1 MKKILV
7 PVDGSKNSIN
17 AMLKAR
23 EIGKALG
30 SDITILN
37 VIPLMQ
43 NYKYVHN
50 KDFYKDVER
59 ETLKE
64 SQALLLNT
72 KKYFED
78 YPGVINTL
86 YKRGD
91 AVEEIVKYAEEG
103 RYDLIVM
110 GNRGLG
116 AFSRTLL
123 GSVSNKVIHY
133 VNTSVL
139 IVK

>member
-103 RYDLIVM
+103 KYDLIVM

-123 GSVSNKVIHY
+123 GSVSNKVIHH

-139 IVK
+139 IIK

>member
-7 PVDGSKNSIN
+7 PIDGSKDSTN
-17 AMLKAR
+17 AMLKAKELATTFGS
-23 EIGKALG
+23 EI
-30 SDITILN
+30 TVLN
-37 VIPLMQ
+37 VIPRMTE
-43 NYKYVHN
+43 YKYVHN
-50 KDFYKDVER
+50 KDLYKDVER
-59 ETLKE
+59 NILKE
-64 SQALLLNT
+64 SKLLLENAM
-72 KKYFED
+72 KYFEGFTGKVD
-78 YPGVINTL
+78 SV

-91 AVEEIVKYAEEG
+91 PVDEIVKYAEDG
-103 RYDLIVM
+103 KYDLVVM

-123 GSVSNKVIHY
+123 GSVSNKVIHH

>member
-7 PVDGSKNSIN
+7 PVDGSKSSMN
-17 AMLKAR
+17 ALLKVR
-23 EIGKALG
+23 DLGRALG

-50 KDFYKDVER
+50 KEFYKDEER
-59 ETLKE
+59 ETLKD
-64 SQALLLNT
+64 SKVLLSNA

-78 YPGVINTL
+78 YSGEVNTL

-91 AVEEIVKYAEEG
+91 PVEEIVKYAEEG
-103 RYDLIVM
+103 KYDLIVM

-123 GSVSNKVIHY
+123 GSVSNRVIHQ

-139 IVK
+139 IIK

>member
-103 RYDLIVM
+103 KYDLIVM

-123 GSVSNKVIHY
+123 GSVSNKVIHH

>member
-50 KDFYKDVER
+50 KDLYKDVER

-64 SQALLLNT
+64 SQALLSNAN
-72 KKYFED
+72 KYFED
-78 YPGVINTL
+78 YPGVVNTL